1 MFIPAIE
8 LVALDPLRNAA
19 AAAAALAT
27 SATTVTAASHVFRFL
42 ICLTPIWVS
51 VTGVHSPGSAQRFDT
66 YDRRVPPTRDDVLLA
81 RATIGDRLARTPTL
95 SSRTIGAR
103 LKCELFQRTGS
114 FKVRGALN
122 KLSSL
127 DADEKRRGVI
137 AISAG
142 NHAQAV
148 AYAAAEEQVD
158 ALVVMWQGASEQKI
172 AATRGYG
179 ATVDLEATGP
189 GDAFD
194 RLHDLIAS
202 TGRTLVHPFDDPL
215 VIAGAGTVGLEI
227 LEDAPDTDAVIV
239 AVGGGGLI
247 SGIQTA
253 IGDRVRVVAV
263 EPETSTA
270 LHTAIERGESTP
282 VTPTSI
288 ADGLNAPFAGAL
300 PLDICRDLERVLVTE
315 QEIENAF
322 RLLYERA
329 KLACEPAGAA
339 ATAAWLGGEIEAER
353 PVIVVSGG
361 NVAATTAAAILARR

>member
-1 MFIPAIE
+1 MT
-8 LVALDPLRNAA
+8 LR
-19 AAAAALAT
+19 
-27 SATTVTAASHVFRFL
+27 
-42 ICLTPIWVS
+42 TPTIGPVL
-51 VTGVHSPGSAQRFDT
+51 PN
-66 YDRRVPPTRDDVLLA
+66 RDDVERA
-81 RATIGDRLARTPTL
+81 RATIGTRLARTPLL

-122 KLSSL
+122 KLSLL
-127 DADEKRRGVI
+127 DADEKTRGVI

-148 AYAAAEEQVD
+148 AYAAAEEGVD

-172 AATRGYG
+172 EATRGYG

-194 RLHDLIAS
+194 RLHDLIEQ

-215 VIAGAGTVGLEI
+215 VIAGAGTVGLEL
-227 LEDAPDTDAVIV
+227 LEDAPDADAVIV
-239 AVGGGGLI
+239 PVGGGGLV

-253 IGDRVRVVAV
+253 IGDGVRVIAV
-263 EPETSTA
+263 EPETSAA
-270 LHTAIERGESTP
+270 LHAAIEHGEPTP

-288 ADGLNAPFAGAL
+288 ADGLNAPFAGRL
-300 PLDICRDLERVLVTE
+300 PLEICRDLERVLVSE
-315 QEIENAF
+315 DEIEHAF
-322 RLLYERA
+322 RVLYERA

-339 ATAAWLGGEIEAER
+339 ATAAWLAGRVEAER
-353 PVIVVSGG
+353 PVLVVSGG
-361 NVAATTAAAILARR
+361 NVATATAAAILARP